1 MTWIIVIV
9 SLFILLILAEEVIN
23 YFLRTKV
30 IDHQPKAKRSEGKMK
45 SLFHK
50 VKLKLTHSQ

>member
-1 MTWIIVIV
+1 MTWIIVIA
-9 SLFILLILAEEVIN
+9 SLFALLILAEEVIN

-30 IDHQPKAKRSEGKMK
+30 IEHHPKAKRSEGKMK

-50 VKLKLTHSQ
+50 VKLKLTHTQ

>member
-1 MTWIIVIV
+1 MSWIIVIV
-9 SLFILLILAEEVIN
+9 SLFVLLILAEEVIN

-30 IDHQPKAKRSEGKMK
+30 IDHHPKAKRSEGKMK
-45 SLFHK
+45 SLFQK

>member
-9 SLFILLILAEEVIN
+9 SLFVLLILAEEGIN

-30 IDHQPKAKRSEGKMK
+30 IDHHPNAKRSEGKMK

>member
-1 MTWIIVIV
+1 MTWITVIV
-9 SLFILLILAEEVIN
+9 SLFVLLILAEEVIN

-30 IDHQPKAKRSEGKMK
+30 IDPQPKTKKSEGKMK

>member
-1 MTWIIVIV
+1 MTWIIVIAT
-9 SLFILLILAEEVIN
+9 LFVLLILAEEVIN

-30 IDHQPKAKRSEGKMK
+30 IEHHPKAKRNEGKMK

-50 VKLKLTHSQ
+50 VKLKLTHTQ

>member
-23 YFLRTKV
+23 YLLRTKV
-30 IDHQPKAKRSEGKMK
+30 IDHHPKVKSSEGKMK